1 MLTDEQMQKLGVEEL
16 DTAEYL
22 KSDEACEAYLNEMLK
37 SENAELIVYA
47 LGVVARAKG
56 MMEIA
61 KKTGCSRTS
70 LYKALSKNSRPEFKT
85 VYNVIKELGYT
96 ICKKPKRK
104 KAYA

>member
-56 MMEIA
+56 RHCLRRGKCGKGLA
-61 KKTGCSRTS
+61 KT
-70 LYKALSKNSRPEFKT
+70 E
-85 VYNVIKELGYT
+85 
-96 ICKKPKRK
+96 
-104 KAYA
+104 

>member
-47 LGVVARAKG
+47 RDVVARAKERHCLRRDKCG
-56 MMEIA
+56 KGLA
-61 KKTGCSRTS
+61 KT
-70 LYKALSKNSRPEFKT
+70 E
-85 VYNVIKELGYT
+85 
-96 ICKKPKRK
+96 
-104 KAYA
+104 

>member
-1 MLTDEQMQKLGVEEL
+1 MLTDAQMQKLGVEEL

-56 MMEIA
+56 IIA
-61 KKTGCSRTS
+61 KKPDAVEQVFTKRFQKMQIRNLKPSTKF
-70 LYKALSKNSRPEFKT
+70 L
-85 VYNVIKELGYT
+85 
-96 ICKKPKRK
+96 KK
-104 KAYA
+104 